1 MSHAVCGYYGK
12 LPLSPEFLRLHAAGP
27 ELRWLDEWFQQGT
40 LYAKAQEGTLWE
52 TRLTE
57 AAPCSFFY
65 VPAGE
70 GRIVSGVVVASRDK
84 AGRSFPFLS
93 FVLLDRPLFAA
104 SPWLLPIAMAQFL
117 TETAESIRLLRTSL
131 DWSTFCQEIETRL
144 LPTLTP
150 EQAAD
155 MLTHFARST
164 TGDAWGR
171 GSSMEGHVATSPCML
186 QRATWTDPPAHQS
199 VRFIVPQ
206 SEFSQNLGLS
216 VRLQR
221 YLQQTVG
228 TWDERTGL
236 LCLWNRGTEQN
247 SGSAVLSIGPGS
259 PNVVRFIVN
268 PLVQDNA
275 WQDVTIQASNVG
287 SDRSAGETSLR
298 CLIPQVSTEQG
309 SLVARRRLGRAW
321 KTGNGVNQRGRD
333 GDLTRLRYLTSN
345 WIVLYRC
352 ATA

>member
-1 MSHAVCGYYGK
+1 MTQAVCGYYGK

-52 TRLTE
+52 ARLIE
-57 AAPCSFFY
+57 ATPCSFFY

-93 FVLLDRPLFAA
+93 FVLLDRSLFAA
-104 SPWLLPIAMAQFL
+104 SPWLLPIAMAPFL
-117 TETAESIRLLRTSL
+117 TETAESIRLLRMSL

-144 LPTLTP
+144 LSTLTP

-155 MLTHFARST
+155 LLTNFARST
-164 TGDAWGR
+164 TGDAWGL
-171 GSSMEGHVATSPCML
+171 GSPIQGNVVALPPML
-186 QRATWTDPPAHQS
+186 QRATWIDHPASHS
-199 VRFIVPQ
+199 IRFLIPQ
-206 SEFSQNLGLS
+206 SESTQNLDLS

-221 YLQQTVG
+221 YLQPAVA

-275 WQDVTIQASNVG
+275 WQDVTIQTSNVG
-287 SDRSAGETSLR
+287 SDQSAGATSMR
-298 CLIPQVSTEQG
+298 CLIPQVSTEQR
-309 SLVARRRLGRAW
+309 SPVVRRRLGRAW
-321 KTGNGVNQRGRD
+321 KTGSGVEQSGFG
-333 GDLTRLRYLTSN
+333 GDLAGLGYLTSN